1 MLVEPGVTRTSFEEN
16 VARPDRPLAV
26 YDTVR
31 ADAEKLMREV
41 VAKGDAPEVVAETVV
56 RAANAATPRRRY
68 TAGKAAG
75 QVRFIRRFLP
85 ESFVDKNLR
94 KFSRLPD

>member
-1 MLVEPGVTRTSFEEN
+1 
-16 VARPDRPLAV
+16 
-26 YDTVR
+26 
-31 ADAEKLMREV
+31 MREL
-41 VAKGDAPEVVAETVV
+41 VAKGYAPEVVAEAVV
-56 RAANAATPRRRY
+56 RPANAASPRRRY

-85 ESFVDKNLR
+85 ESFVDRNLR